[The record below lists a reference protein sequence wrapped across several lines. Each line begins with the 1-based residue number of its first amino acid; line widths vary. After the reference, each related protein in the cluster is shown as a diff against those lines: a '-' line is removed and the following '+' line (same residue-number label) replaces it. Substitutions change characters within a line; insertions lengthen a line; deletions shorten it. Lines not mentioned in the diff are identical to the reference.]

1 MNAPVRLDCPPQL
14 RNNARVA
21 VAGSVDMFSD
31 AAFAAE
37 ATDRQNKK

>member
-1 MNAPVRLDCPPQL
+1 MALVALAQL

-31 AAFAAE
+31 AFFDAQ
-37 ATDRQNKK
+37 TK